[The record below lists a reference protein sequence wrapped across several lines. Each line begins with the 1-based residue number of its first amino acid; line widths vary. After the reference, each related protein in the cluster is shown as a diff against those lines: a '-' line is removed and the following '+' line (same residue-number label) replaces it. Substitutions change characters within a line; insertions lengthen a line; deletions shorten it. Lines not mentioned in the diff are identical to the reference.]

1 MAYNTYGNGTA
12 HYSLRSSAWP
22 LHVWRKRAREKPKL
36 IVFVIS
42 KKRLRLASPVLSR
55 LRLQRSD
62 IDLPAETNVTDM
74 YVTDMY
80 AIKIGHPRQRTCK

>member
-62 IDLPAETNVTDM
+62 IDLRLVNLILAGGPLLVPAEVFELVIEDGT
-74 YVTDMY
+74 
-80 AIKIGHPRQRTCK
+80 